1 MDATTTIGM
10 WGNAEA
16 IRLPRA
22 IMRKVGLRKGDRVGL
37 SVTKDGRIEIEK
49 EPEETHRRVIP
60 SRQVTFDDLFRGYE
74 GGRLPDCTDWP
85 EDDLVGAEIRAWS
98 E

>member
-1 MDATTTIGM
+1 MDATTTVGM

-37 SVTKDGRIEIEK
+37 SVTQDGRIEIAK
-49 EPEETHRRVIP
+49 EPAETHRHILP
-60 SRQVTFDDLFRGYE
+60 SRRVTFDDLFRDYE
-74 GGRLPDCTDWP
+74 GGRLPDCTGWP
-85 EDDLVGAEIRAWS
+85 DNDLVGAEARAWS